1 MRLNN
6 AEKGEKM
13 CQQSYENPFIFT
25 IKFENKI
32 NNKETPYFTN
42 KNSKNGKSL
51 IIPNIGAVVK
61 Y

>member
-6 AEKGEKM
+6 AEMRKIM
-13 CQQSYENPFIFT
+13 CQQRYENPFIFT
-25 IKFENKI
+25 IKIENKI
-32 NNKETPYFTN
+32 NNKQIPYFTN

-61 Y
+61 